1 MTEHRDDDLEAIM
14 RAGLQGK
21 AEEVENHGGYA
32 ARARAGARTRRR
44 TRIGLVAAATAAVI
58 VAGVVATDLV
68 DDPGVEKA
76 PVAGPTN
83 TGQNSTDPTSDPQVP
98 ANWRVE
104 SYRGVQLRV
113 PPDWGWGGAP
123 RRDYDGN
130 GVIFCGQGAHAYPGA
145 DGETRFDEQSARP
158 YVGRADYTLS
168 DLCTSYKGA
177 DSGAYWPDESGDWP
191 VDGPSY
197 PWVWFGASVDV
208 GAVELSNEFV
218 QRTVEVAGV
227 RVTVG
232 DDDADELAL
241 ILASLEPVA
250 VDANGCDTATRP
262 ISQLPPA
269 GIVGFPEAFRI
280 DFGEVESASVCAY
293 RREDSG
299 PDVFLGYSTTI
310 SAAAARDIVDTL
322 EQGPFGHDRCAVPD
336 GTIADLVQLRFH
348 SETAD
353 VDVQVRLGC
362 VGYFTEQ
369 GIVEVTRAN
378 AMPWIVDA
386 IGLYVSDGSAGKG
399 LTGLFHPI
407 PG

>member
-14 RAGLQGK
+14 RAGLQDK

-32 ARARAGARTRRR
+32 AQARAGARTRRR

-68 DDPGVEKA
+68 DDPSVDKT
-76 PVAGPTN
+76 PVAGPTH
-83 TGQNSTDPTSDPQVP
+83 TGNNSKGPGSGPQVP

-123 RRDYDGN
+123 RRDHDGN
-130 GVIFCGQGAHAYPGA
+130 GEIFCGPGAHAYPGA
-145 DGETRFDEQSARP
+145 DGETRFDEESAKP

-168 DLCTSYKGA
+168 DLCML
-177 DSGAYWPDESGDWP
+177 DWS
-191 VDGPSY
+191 DAPSQ
-197 PWVWFGASVDV
+197 PWVWFGAPIEVGTVD
-208 GAVELSNEFV
+208 LSNGFV
-218 QRTVEVAGV
+218 QRTVELAGV

-241 ILASLEPVA
+241 ILASVEAVG

-262 ISQLPPA
+262 IAQIPGAGVVRDPA
-269 GIVGFPEAFRI
+269 ASKT
-280 DFGEVESASVCAY
+280 DFGDVESVSVCAY
-293 RREDSG
+293 RREDTG

-310 SAAAARDIVDTL
+310 SASAGRELVDTL
-322 EQGPFGHDRCAVPD
+322 EQGPVFVYRCAIPD
-336 GTIADLVQLRFH
+336 GTILDLVLLRFH
-348 SETAD
+348 SDTGDID
-353 VDVQVRLGC
+353 VPVQLGC
-362 VGYFTEQ
+362 PGYGTEQ
-369 GIVEVTRAN
+369 GFVKITEEN
-378 AMPWIVDA
+378 ARPWIVDA